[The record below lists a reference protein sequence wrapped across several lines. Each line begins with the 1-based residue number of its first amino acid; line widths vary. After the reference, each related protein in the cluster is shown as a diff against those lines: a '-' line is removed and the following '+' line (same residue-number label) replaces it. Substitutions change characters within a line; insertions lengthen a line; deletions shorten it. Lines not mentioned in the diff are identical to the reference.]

1 MDKQQEIIRILK
13 AALEEIA
20 SMEIPHFKYVDLDGG
35 WDWADC
41 FSCEER
47 VDIAQEALNKV
58 KELE

>member
-1 MDKQQEIIRILK
+1 MDTQQEIIKILK

-20 SMEIPHFKYVDLDGG
+20 SMEVPHCKCEDLDGA

-47 VDIAQEALNKV
+47 VDIAQEALKKI